1 MTIKDIYHGNRAPID
16 MQFETSSR
24 YVELSKEWLRLHDEF
39 KSMLTD
45 EQNKL
50 FNRLCDIQGEQ
61 TSITNERYYQMGFRD
76 GAELVLDILIKGEDK

>member
-24 YVELSKEWLRLHDEF
+24 YVSLSKEWLRLHEEF
-39 KSMLTD
+39 KETLSAEQD
-45 EQNKL
+45 EM

-61 TSITNERYYQMGFRD
+61 TTISNERSYKQGFRD
-76 GAELVLDILIKGEDK
+76 GAELMRDIIKGGD

>member
-16 MQFETSSR
+16 LQFDTNSR
-24 YVELSKEWLRLHDEF
+24 YVSLSKEWLRLHEEF
-39 KSMLTD
+39 KETLSAEQD
-45 EQNKL
+45 EM

>member
-24 YVELSKEWLRLHDEF
+24 YVGLSKEWLRLHEEF
-39 KSMLTD
+39 KETLSA
-45 EQNKL
+45 EQNEM

-61 TSITNERYYQMGFRD
+61 TTISNERSYKQGFRD
-76 GAELVLDILIKGEDK
+76 GAELMREIIEGGD

>member
-24 YVELSKEWLRLHDEF
+24 YVSLSKEWLRLHEEF
-39 KSMLTD
+39 KETLSA
-45 EQNKL
+45 EQNEM

-61 TSITNERYYQMGFRD
+61 TTISNERSYKQGFCD
-76 GAELVLDILIKGEDK
+76 GAELVFDILNGGD